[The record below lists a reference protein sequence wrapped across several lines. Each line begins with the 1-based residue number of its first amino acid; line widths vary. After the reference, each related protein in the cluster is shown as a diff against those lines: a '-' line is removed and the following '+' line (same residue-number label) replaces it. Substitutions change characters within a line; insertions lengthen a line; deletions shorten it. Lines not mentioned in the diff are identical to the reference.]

1 MGLKYLW
8 DTNTVIYYLQKT
20 LPLTGEELID
30 NILNSYQPAV
40 SVITE
45 MELLCYKST
54 TENDTILVNNFISN
68 SVVYGLEQQIKLKAI
83 EVRKNFHLKL
93 PDSIIAAS
101 ALVNNLTLISRNG
114 SDFNKVPKLKVVDL
128 FNIKR

>member
-20 LPLTGEELID
+20 LPLAGEELVD
-30 NILNSYQPAV
+30 NILNSYQPAI
-40 SVITE
+40 SIITE

-54 TENDTILVNNFISN
+54 TENDIILINNFISN
-68 SVVYGLEQQIKLKAI
+68 SVVYELDQQIKLKAI
-83 EVRKNFHLKL
+83 EVRKHFRLKL

-101 ALVNNLTLISRNG
+101 ALVNNHTLLAAMDPTLIKYPN
-114 SDFNKVPKLKVVDL
+114 
-128 FNIKR
+128 